1 MSRLS
6 FKSKMRYLD
15 SNHSFVGK
23 RGLVPMSSF
32 FILRMKKL
40 KASDIQEVQFHNQQ
54 GMESINYDLVNK
66 RKIDYIKA
74 VETRIEQAVLT
85 KKKIRR
91 DAVRLC
97 EFLITSE
104 SKFFENIS
112 VKNKKRF
119 FIKALEFL
127 QEKYG
132 AENII
137 YANVHNDDKP
147 PHMHVGFVPITEDY
161 RLNANHI
168 FSRLNL
174 AMLQDDILNHMNE
187 EGFDLKRSVLN
198 NQEDIE
204 KYLYS
209 M

>member
-137 YANVHNDDKP
+137 YASVHNDDKP